1 LAFLNA
7 GSIIIGPVDLI
18 ADKDLETIYTLNGL
32 HVVYFAKALL
42 EGMVKRN
49 KEDLTNR
56 SVLVVTSSG
65 FARFPAPGVISY
77 CSTKILVSRFC
88 ESIAEELRD

>member
-1 LAFLNA
+1 MAFLNA

-56 SVLVVTSSG
+56 SALVVTSSG
-65 FARFPAPGVISY
+65 FARFPVPGVISY